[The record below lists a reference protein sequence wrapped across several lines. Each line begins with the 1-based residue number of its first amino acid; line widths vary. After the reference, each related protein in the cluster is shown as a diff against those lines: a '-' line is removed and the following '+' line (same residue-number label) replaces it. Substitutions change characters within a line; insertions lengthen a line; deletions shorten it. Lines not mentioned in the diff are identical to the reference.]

1 MITKLVA
8 PWFGWQD
15 RRPPAAR
22 GWPHLCRP
30 PTRGEAS
37 HPPRSA
43 LLFANLA
50 SQRQPRLDFANIIF
64 VFPLYLQAILHLVN
78 LTSARQP
85 ILDFQML
92 SLYMWCICIA
102 LYLLAAALLVSD
114 RHLDIA
120 NITNFCS
127 PTPGKLDH
135 IHVSWGTRLAL
146 TSRPPPLGLRPTIT
160 IRFCKNYFYFVNV
173 VFVFNSDPP
182 PGKLVLRPATTL
194 VNTIFILVLL
204 NLYLYLPT
212 ALLLASLA
220 SNQRPH
226 LDFALYWIAFLKRC

>member
-8 PWFGWQD
+8 PWLGWQD

-43 LLFANLA
+43 LLFVNLA

-78 LTSARQP
+78 LASARQP

-120 NITNFCS
+120 NITNFCCIWTCS
-127 PTPGKLDH
+127 PTPGKLDL
-135 IHVSWGTRLAL
+135 WQM
-146 TSRPPPLGLRPTIT
+146 
-160 IRFCKNYFYFVNV
+160 
-173 VFVFNSDPP
+173 
-182 PGKLVLRPATTL
+182 TTFEL
-194 VNTIFILVLL
+194 QILI
-204 NLYLYLPT
+204 LYLCYICICIELAALLVTT
-212 ALLLASLA
+212 ALGVKNRARWEIK
-220 SNQRPH
+220 NQN
-226 LDFALYWIAFLKRC
+226 

>member
-8 PWFGWQD
+8 PWLGWQD

-64 VFPLYLQAILHLVN
+64 VFPLYLQESSIWSTWRLPVNQSWIFKCCLCICDVFILH
-78 LTSARQP
+78 
-85 ILDFQML
+85 
-92 SLYMWCICIA
+92 
-102 LYLLAAALLVSD
+102 LYLLAAALCAILASD

-120 NITNFCS
+120 NITNFCCIWTCS
-127 PTPGKLDH
+127 PTPGKLDLWQMTTFELQ
-135 IHVSWGTRLAL
+135 ILLLYLCWICICIELAAL
-146 TSRPPPLGLRPTIT
+146 LVTTALGV
-160 IRFCKNYFYFVNV
+160 CKCKLFV
-173 VFVFNSDPP
+173 
-182 PGKLVLRPATTL
+182 
-194 VNTIFILVLL
+194 
-204 NLYLYLPT
+204 LYLY
-212 ALLLASLA
+212 
-220 SNQRPH
+220 
-226 LDFALYWIAFLKRC
+226 FY